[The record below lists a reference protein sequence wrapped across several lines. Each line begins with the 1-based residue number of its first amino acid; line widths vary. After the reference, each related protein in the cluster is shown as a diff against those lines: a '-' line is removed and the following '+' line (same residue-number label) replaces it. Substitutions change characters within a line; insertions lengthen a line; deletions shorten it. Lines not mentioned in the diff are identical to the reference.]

1 MPNSELITFL
11 PSKGRSKFVIRA
23 SSTATIYRR
32 NTNRAFHGIKSS
44 IPFFF
49 SSLSLTLTLNRE
61 QSSLRVPITISTS
74 LIKDPRALVREFQ
87 FKKLKSSTRGHV
99 PPFDNKSKELDCLV
113 RRRERRLSLDCGS
126 LWKSTDAPLIIHFH
140 PDLELAENA

>member
-1 MPNSELITFL
+1 MSNSGLITFL

-32 NTNRAFHGIKSS
+32 RNTNRAFYGIKPP

-49 SSLSLTLTLNRE
+49 FSLLLTSTLDRE

-99 PPFDNKSKELDCLV
+99 SPFDSKNKELDCLV
-113 RRRERRLSLDCGS
+113 RRRDLYGNRQMHRS
-126 LWKSTDAPLIIHFH
+126 IIHFH
-140 PDLELAENA
+140 PNLELGEHESAS